1 MLIAGRVVGGSNSE
15 ALPDMSLFH
24 NLKLKRRKVDSRG
37 SSDGESLAEMTN
49 LSSEGSELREG
60 VQLPSDPADFS
71 NGREHERD
79 SMTTEALFHLKQEK
93 DESDKD
99 NIDTKETNKSDVSR
113 HRLPPIV
120 NGPRQTP
127 LVPVKQEYYGPGP
140 ESKSLCDSS
149 TNNIPSSKGN
159 ASDMKKVFTTARET
173 ELSSQEEIRTM
184 NIHGG
189 SATNSSQAPRSMG
202 VNMVSS
208 RTTQARLSESQVTD
222 SSVTINCTSTSVS
235 PANPYPGLQGSK
247 LFSTLSQPR
256 SCDSS
261 SSTAPYRP
269 SVAQPA
275 SAVQITVHRGVAPEN
290 NTFPRPA
297 SGLYNPNRRSS
308 DTIAGMKSE
317 PGGVQII
324 PKPNIM
330 NLNSV
335 SMYKSPVGSSHSA
348 PASSPGSP
356 LHQPK
361 PPATSFS
368 SENFPVSQSVE
379 ENRRLQQIHLTAM
392 QHLIA
397 KKQAVQ
403 QYSEGRT
410 PSPSFHP
417 LFPRFPPTSTV
428 AQPNAPPNSV
438 PPFRAM
444 SFQMP
449 HYNPLVSPG
458 SSRSPLMSPSTQPP
472 SNINQHS
479 PPKRTEKPSSS
490 SGVPGTRV
498 FLGEAG
504 GVRTMVWSPPP
515 QQSPRNSP
523 ISHFGLP
530 DTTRHSVDSEQELQA
545 VEGLVGLGQ
554 VSPRPGP
561 VPQHLLSGISHS
573 QMFAGVNS
581 LTTNRSMFPGFA
593 NVPADLS
600 RLQPLPQQ
608 GMRGDR
614 RSIDMAELWK
624 GNIEQLPPHAQ
635 PSESYFNSN
644 NHEPTNRMIEEDD
657 QPMICMICEDK
668 ATGLHYGII
677 TCEGCKGFFKRTV
690 QNKRVYTCV
699 ADGHCEINKAQR
711 NRCQF
716 CRFQKCLQRGMV
728 LAAVREDRMPGGR
741 NSGAVYNMYP
751 CKVGTQHK
759 YKKHKK
765 NPTPKSPL
773 MKPQLSYLP
782 GGEKMDSPKSVYL
795 SDDQASC
802 SSQTTS
808 MSAPP
813 SPHTENF
820 SSSINILKAV
830 LTGSQEVLPQYRQ
843 ADRAKKKEKYEE
855 SLRLIQE
862 LIDCDDFEDISTLR
876 DVGDLLDHSSSELS
890 DKLCRIGDRIV
901 FKLVQWTRRLPFYTE
916 IPVEI
921 HTRLLTNK
929 WHELLVLTTSA
940 YQAIYGNKR
949 MGTTH
954 SDGATVEPHQEVATN
969 LVTLQTCLTSMMGR
983 PITMDQLRQDV
994 GTMVEKITKVIT
1006 SFRSFRL
1013 SMQEYVCLK
1022 VVAML
1027 TQEGNVQHKELEQIH
1042 DRYMSCLRTFTEY
1055 NFPQEPNRVEALL
1068 VKLPEV
1074 QEAAGLLLESK
1085 MFYVPFLL
1093 NSTISSSKAEDSPAR
1108 Q

>member
-1 MLIAGRVVGGSNSE
+1 MLLAGRAVGGSNCE

-24 NLKLKRRKVDSRG
+24 NLKLKRRKVESRG

-49 LSSEGSELREG
+49 LSTEGSDLREG
-60 VQLPSDPADFS
+60 VQLPVDPTDFS
-71 NGREHERD
+71 QTREHERENMN
-79 SMTTEALFHLKQEK
+79 SEALFHLKQEK
-93 DESDKD
+93 EESDKD
-99 NIDTKETNKSDVSR
+99 NIESKDTNKSDVSR

-120 NGPRQTP
+120 TGPRQTP
-127 LVPVKQEYYGPGP
+127 LVPVKQEYYGPEP
-140 ESKSLCDSS
+140 KSLCDSS
-149 TNNIPSSKGN
+149 TNNIPLSKGN
-159 ASDMKKVFTTARET
+159 GMDMKMGFPTSRES
-173 ELSSQEEIRTM
+173 ELSNHDELRTM
-184 NIHGG
+184 SMLAG
-189 SATNSSQAPRSMG
+189 SANLSQTSRSMVG
-202 VNMVSS
+202 VNMISS
-208 RTTQARLSESQVTD
+208 RTTQARLSESQVSD
-222 SSVTINCTSTSVS
+222 SSVTISCTSTSVS
-235 PANPYPGLQGSK
+235 SANHYPGLQGSK

-261 SSTAPYRP
+261 SPTATSRP

-275 SAVQITVHRGVAPEN
+275 SSVQITVHRAVVPEN

-297 SGLYNPNRRSS
+297 SGHLYNPNRRSS
-308 DTIAGMKSE
+308 DTITGMKSE
-317 PGGVQII
+317 PSGVKII
-324 PKPNIM
+324 PKPNLM
-330 NLNSV
+330 NVNSV

-368 SENFPVSQSVE
+368 AEHFPVNQTVE
-379 ENRRLQQIHLTAM
+379 ERRIQQIQFTAM

-397 KKQAVQ
+397 KNQAQQ

-417 LFPRFPPTSTV
+417 FLPRFPPVSTV
-428 AQPNAPPNSV
+428 SQSNAPPNSV
-438 PPFRAM
+438 PPFRSM
-444 SFQMP
+444 SFQLP

-472 SNINQHS
+472 SNLNQHS

-530 DTTRHSVDSEQELQA
+530 DTTRHSVDSENELQA

-561 VPQHLLSGISHS
+561 VPPHLLSGISHP
-573 QMFAGVNS
+573 QMFSGVNN
-581 LTTNRSMFPGFA
+581 LTSNRSMFPGFN
-593 NVPADLS
+593 NVSADLS

-751 CKVGTQHK
+751 CKVGPQHK

-765 NPTPKSPL
+765 NPNPKSPL
-773 MKPQLSYLP
+773 MKQQNHYLP
-782 GGEKMDSPKSVYL
+782 GMEKLDSPKSVYL
-795 SDDQASC
+795 SDDQTSC

-813 SPHTENF
+813 SPHPENF
-820 SSSINILKAV
+820 PSSINILKAV
-830 LTGSQEVLPQYRQ
+830 LTGSQDVLPQYRQ

-876 DVGDLLDHSSSELS
+876 DVGDLLDHSSSDLS

-949 MGTTH
+949 MGSTH
-954 SDGATVEPHQEVATN
+954 SDGATAEPHQEVATN
-969 LVTLQTCLTSMMGR
+969 LVTLQTCLTSMMGK

-1006 SFRSFRL
+1006 SFRNFRL

-1027 TQEGNVQHKELEQIH
+1027 TQEGISHQRRRIKNH
-1042 DRYMSCLRTFTEY
+1042 
-1055 NFPQEPNRVEALL
+1055 NF
-1068 VKLPEV
+1068 
-1074 QEAAGLLLESK
+1074 
-1085 MFYVPFLL
+1085 
-1093 NSTISSSKAEDSPAR
+1093 SP
-1108 Q
+1108 

>member
-1 MLIAGRVVGGSNSE
+1 VMLLHGRAVGGSNCE
-15 ALPDMSLFH
+15 ALQDMSLFH

-49 LSSEGSELREG
+49 LSSEGSDVREG
-60 VQLPSDPADFS
+60 VGQEPGDYSS
-71 NGREHERD
+71 HGREHERD
-79 SMTTEALFHLKQEK
+79 SMTTEALFHLKQER
-93 DESDKD
+93 EEVE
-99 NIDTKETNKSDVSR
+99 KECVEGGNNMGVSDVSR

-120 NGPRQTP
+120 TGPRQTP
-127 LVPVKQEYYGPGP
+127 LVPVKQEYYGQAGTEP
-140 ESKSLCDSS
+140 KSVCDSS
-149 TNNIPSSKGN
+149 TNNIPLTKTSLGQVD
-159 ASDMKKVFTTARET
+159 AKKVFTRE
-173 ELSSQEEIRTM
+173 QEVDREEDPRTM
-184 NIHGG
+184 SSLVG
-189 SATNSSQAPRSMG
+189 STA

-208 RTTQARLSESQVTD
+208 RTAQARLSESQVSD
-222 SSVTINCTSTSVS
+222 SSVTISCTSTSTS
-235 PANPYPGLQGSK
+235 SGNPFPSSMQGSK
-247 LFSTLSQPR
+247 LYSTLSQPR

-261 SSTAPYRP
+261 SPTSRP
-269 SVAQPA
+269 PVTQPP
-275 SAVQITVHRGVAPEN
+275 SSVQITVHRGVAPEN

-297 SGLYNPNRRSS
+297 SGLYNPTRRAS
-308 DTIAGMKSE
+308 DTLPSIKTEA
-317 PGGVQII
+317 GGVQII
-324 PKPNIM
+324 PKPGIM
-330 NLNSV
+330 NANSV

-348 PASSPGSP
+348 PASTPGSP
-356 LHQPK
+356 LHTAK
-361 PPATSFS
+361 PPAPSYSAESF
-368 SENFPVSQSVE
+368 PAQQTVE
-379 ENRRLQQIHLTAM
+379 ENRRIQQLQITAM

-397 KKQAVQ
+397 KKQAQ
-403 QYSEGRT
+403 QYSDGRT

-417 LFPRFPPTSTV
+417 FLPRFPPASTV
-428 AQPNAPPNSV
+428 AQSHNPPNSV

-444 SFQMP
+444 NFQMP
-449 HYNPLVSPG
+449 HYNPLVSPPA
-458 SSRSPLMSPSTQPP
+458 SRSPLMSPATQPP
-472 SNINQHS
+472 TNVNQHS
-479 PPKRTEKPSSS
+479 PPKRSEKPSSS
-490 SGVPGTRV
+490 SSVPGTRV

-530 DTTRHSVDSEQELQA
+530 DTTRHSVDSEHELQA

-554 VSPRPGP
+554 ASPRPGP
-561 VPQHLLSGISHS
+561 VPQHMLSGISQS
-573 QMFAGVNS
+573 QMFSGVNS
-581 LTTNRSMFPGFA
+581 LSNNRSLFPGFP

-608 GMRGDR
+608 GMRGGDR

-624 GNIEQLPPHAQ
+624 GNIEQLPAHAQ

-751 CKVGTQHK
+751 LKVGPQHK

-765 NPTPKSPL
+765 NPNPKSPM
-773 MKPQLSYLP
+773 MKQQLSYLP
-782 GGEKMDSPKSVYL
+782 GMEKMDSPKSVYL

-813 SPHTENF
+813 SPHPENF
-820 SSSINILKAV
+820 PSSINILKAV
-830 LTGSQEVLPQYRQ
+830 LTGSQEVLPQYRPQ
-843 ADRAKKKEKYEE
+843 PDRAKKKEKYEE

-876 DVGDLLDHSSSELS
+876 DVGDLLDHSSSDLS
-890 DKLCRIGDRIV
+890 DKLCKIGDRIV

-949 MGTTH
+949 MGTMH
-954 SDGATVEPHQEVATN
+954 SDGATAEPHQEVATN

-994 GTMVEKITKVIT
+994 GTMVEKITKVMT
-1006 SFRSFRL
+1006 SFRNFRL

-1027 TQEGNVQHKELEQIH
+1027 TQEGNVQHKELEVIH
-1042 DRYMSCLRTFTEY
+1042 DRYMNCLRTFTEY
-1055 NFPQEPNRVEALL
+1055 NYPQQPNRVEELL

-1093 NSTISSSKAEDSPAR
+1093 NSTISSSKSEDSPGR

>member
-1 MLIAGRVVGGSNSE
+1 MLLAGRAVGGSNCE

-60 VQLPSDPADFS
+60 VQLPGDPADFS
-71 NGREHERD
+71 QPRDHERE
-79 SMTTEALFHLKQEK
+79 SMTTEALFHLKQEREESEK
-93 DESDKD
+93 DH
-99 NIDTKETNKSDVSR
+99 IDSKEVNKSDVSR

-120 NGPRQTP
+120 TGPRQTP
-127 LVPVKQEYYGPGP
+127 LVPVKQEYYGPEP
-140 ESKSLCDSS
+140 KSLCDSS

-159 ASDMKKVFTTARET
+159 GSDMKKVFPGSREN
-173 ELSSQEEIRTM
+173 ELSNHDELRTM
-184 NIHGG
+184 SMLAG
-189 SATNSSQAPRSMG
+189 SAVNLSQASRSMG

-208 RTTQARLSESQVTD
+208 RTTQARLSESQVSD
-222 SSVTINCTSTSVS
+222 SSVTISCTSTSAS
-235 PANPYPGLQGSK
+235 AANPFPGMQGSK
-247 LFSTLSQPR
+247 LYSTLSQPR

-261 SSTAPYRP
+261 SSTATSRP
-269 SVAQPA
+269 SVTQPA
-275 SAVQITVHRGVAPEN
+275 SSVQITVHRGVVPEN

-297 SGLYNPNRRSS
+297 SGLYNPNRRAS
-308 DTIAGMKSE
+308 DTMPGIKSE
-317 PGGVQII
+317 AGGVQII
-324 PKPNIM
+324 PKPGLM
-330 NLNSV
+330 NVNSV

-361 PPATSFS
+361 PPVSSFS
-368 SENFPVSQSVE
+368 AENFPVSQSVE
-379 ENRRLQQIHLTAM
+379 ESRRIQQLQITAM

-397 KKQAVQ
+397 KKQAQ
-403 QYSEGRT
+403 QYSDGRT

-417 LFPRFPPTSTV
+417 FLPRFPPASTV
-428 AQPNAPPNSV
+428 AQSHTPPNSV

-472 SNINQHS
+472 TNINQHS

-530 DTTRHSVDSEQELQA
+530 DTTRHSVDSEHELQA

-561 VPQHLLSGISHS
+561 VPQHMLSGISHS
-573 QMFAGVNS
+573 QMFSGVNS
-581 LTTNRSMFPGFA
+581 LSNNRSMFPGFP

-624 GNIEQLPPHAQ
+624 GNIEQLPAHAQ

-751 CKVGTQHK
+751 LKVGPQHK

-765 NPTPKSPL
+765 NPNPKSPM
-773 MKPQLSYLP
+773 MKQQLSYLP
-782 GGEKMDSPKSVYL
+782 GMEKMDSPKSVYL

-813 SPHTENF
+813 SPHPENF
-820 SSSINILKAV
+820 PSSINILKAV
-830 LTGSQEVLPQYRQ
+830 LTGSQEVLPQYRHQ
-843 ADRAKKKEKYEE
+843 PDRAKKKEKYEE

-876 DVGDLLDHSSSELS
+876 DVGDLLDHSSSDLS

-929 WHELLVLTTSA
+929 WHELLVLTTSS

-954 SDGATVEPHQEVATN
+954 SDGATAEPHQEVATN

-1006 SFRSFRL
+1006 SFRNFRL

-1042 DRYMSCLRTFTEY
+1042 DRYMNCLRTFTEY
-1055 NFPQEPNRVEALL
+1055 NFPQEPNRVEELL

-1093 NSTISSSKAEDSPAR
+1093 NSTISSSKSEDSPPAR